1 MYMQNIFK
9 FFDKYKLVLGFSLL
23 IFLGLF
29 SGLYSVKYISSLGK
43 IAIKMYEHPLIVT
56 RASLM
61 ANVDILKIQYLVENT
76 LMDTNINPTTIK
88 NAQQQLNLYNQQIE
102 RKLALV
108 HKQILGVEGEQLI
121 KKTEQFFVKW
131 SSNQQQILTI
141 LLSRGH
147 TVALNFK
154 NKNTV
159 GENQQITD
167 YMSQLVT
174 YASKKADGFFVVTKD
189 NIHSSKLTTLLI
201 VIISTVIGIIM
212 AVYLNNKIIRQLARL
227 RAMITQITRDA
238 NLSHRVNIE
247 SQDDIGLTAQAFNE
261 MLIKFSALL
270 QQVSDST
277 IQLASASEQVAAVAV
292 ESGTN
297 IEHQK
302 VQTTEISQAIDEMNV
317 SVQEITQ
324 YAMTAATAANEG
336 DQETQSGLLIM
347 AENSATIQALATA
360 IDDAAKVVETLAQE
374 SGNIRNVLDVIKS
387 IAEQT
392 NLLALNAA
400 IEAARAGEQGRGFAV
415 VADEVRTLA
424 SRTQAAT
431 VEIEEMIQSLQ
442 LGSKN
447 AVQVMNSGCEQANKT
462 IENSEKAVMSL
473 DNIATKVATLNELNN
488 KISTAAEQQ
497 STMAQK
503 INNNVVSINEVAEL
517 TTAGSEQTQSASQDL
532 AKLAAELQSQL
543 GTFTI

>member
-1 MYMQNIFK
+1 MQNIFK